1 MKNSIIED
9 LYKKYYK
16 TAYIY
21 TFSLCKKKELTEDIV
36 SGAFEKALLTLDEEK
51 KHFKYWLLVVCK
63 NIWIDHLKK
72 HKKMI
77 NKAFTESNL
86 IDQACVMEEIIQK
99 EKNRRLY
106 NCIMLLP
113 ENYQEI
119 LILHYYA
126 DIPLVEIEGLLKLS
140 KANTKTLI
148 YRARTKLKKVLEEN
162 RYEF

>member
-1 MKNSIIED
+1 MKIGILED

-16 TAYIY
+16 TAYVY

-36 SGAFEKALLTLDEEK
+36 SEAFEKALLTLNEEK

-63 NIWIDHLKK
+63 NCWLDHLKK
-72 HKKMI
+72 NKKMVNQTI
-77 NKAFTESNL
+77 NDNDH
-86 IDQACVMEEIIQK
+86 IDHTSVLEQIIQK

-106 NCIMLLP
+106 KCIMQLQ

-126 DIPLVEIEGLLKLS
+126 EIPLVEIEGMLKLS
-140 KANTKTLI
+140 KANTKILI
-148 YRARTKLKKVLEEN
+148 YRARTKLKRVLEEN
-162 RYEF
+162 QYEF